1 MQFEL
6 AIDDY
11 FFLTPATIGT
21 IELKQLLG
29 DLKPM
34 QKRRLSH
41 YAKLAMGS
49 LLQLEETSFD
59 CNEGQG
65 TPVCE
70 LVFASRHGDF
80 HKTSELLDTLASKQ
94 EISPTAFSLSVHNAV
109 SGLYS
114 IFKNKK
120 IPITAIS
127 AGRDTFLSALI
138 EAYIRIHTK
147 RLDKVILIYVD
158 QPLPDHYQCFA
169 DENQQG
175 HAAALV
181 LSANSNRAEGKVRLS
196 FDNTTDAE
204 TSAEQNTNHCLMFC
218 EWFTSAESHLVL
230 SNQRANWVVKK
241 L

>member
-11 FFLTPATIGT
+11 FILTPTQIGN
-21 IELKQLLG
+21 IDLKQLLS

-34 QKRRLSH
+34 QKRRLS
-41 YAKLAMGS
+41 YFAKLAMGS
-49 LLQLEETSFD
+49 LLQLDKSDSERLNSQMGS
-59 CNEGQG
+59 N
-65 TPVCE
+65 CE

-80 HKTSELLDTLASKQ
+80 HKTSELLDTLAAKQ
-94 EISPTAFSLSVHNAV
+94 ELSPTAFSLSVHNAV

-127 AGRDTFLSALI
+127 AGKDTFLSALI
-138 EAYIRIHTK
+138 ESYIRIHSK

-158 QPLPDHYQCFA
+158 QALPDHYQCFS
-169 DENQQG
+169 DEELPA
-175 HAAALV
+175 HTVALE
-181 LSANSNRAEGKVRLS
+181 LSACTESNDDSLKLAFRNETDVATNGKSNACHSLCFAEWI
-196 FDNTTDAE
+196 
-204 TSAEQNTNHCLMFC
+204 TSVEPQLIL
-218 EWFTSAESHLVL
+218 TSERTS
-230 SNQRANWVVKK
+230 WVVKK